1 MGAELNFLIPLWLGL
16 LLDLLLGDPE
26 KLPHPIVA
34 FGKSIERAERILNKG
49 PGRRLKGVFLALL
62 MSGFTFAF
70 FSILLDPLEPWPY
83 VELAVASLFVFYG
96 LSVRSLVQESLA
108 VFRVLE
114 REGLQR
120 GREQLSRIVGRD
132 TEELSEE
139 QVKAAVLE
147 TMAENLS
154 DGVVAPITYYAIA
167 GVPGIMTYKMINTLD
182 SMIGYNDERYGAFGW
197 GSARLDD
204 LLNLVPS
211 RITALLMALVAL
223 SPRGLRTAIRDG
235 RKHKS
240 PNAGYPEAALAGI
253 LDVRF
258 GGPHTYRGSLLKKPY
273 IGFNDR
279 KILPSDMKRSIGVHA
294 GVTAISVL
302 VVSAIWIMPG

>member
-1 MGAELNFLIPLWLGL
+1 MGAGLNFLISLWVGL

-26 KLPHPIVA
+26 KLPHPIVG
-34 FGKSIERAERILNKG
+34 FGKAIERAERVLNKG
-49 PGRRLKGVFLALL
+49 PARRIKGILLALL

-70 FSILLDPLEPWPY
+70 FSLLLKPLEPWPY

-96 LSVRSLVQESLA
+96 LSVRSLVQESVA

-114 REGLQR
+114 REGLEKARKQV
-120 GREQLSRIVGRD
+120 SRIVGRD
-132 TEELSEE
+132 TKELSEE

-167 GVPGIMTYKMINTLD
+167 GVPGIMTYKMVNTLD
-182 SMIGYNDERYGAFGW
+182 SMIGYKDERYGAFGW

-204 LLNLVPS
+204 LLNFVPS
-211 RITALLMALVAL
+211 RITALLMALVSL

-235 RKHKS
+235 KEHKS
-240 PNAGYPEAALAGI
+240 PNAGHPEAALAGI
-253 LDVRF
+253 LDLRF

-273 IGFNDR
+273 IGRNPR
-279 KILPSDMKRSIGVHA
+279 RIIPSDLQWTIGIHA
-294 GVTAISVL
+294 GVTFLSATI
-302 VVSAIWIMPG
+302 VSTIWLAT